1 MTDGGS
7 LVARPY
13 RPEDLPGFVEIL
25 NAADAVDGLKVNVTI
40 EQMENWYSRANQHLD
55 AARDAIT
62 VERDGTTVAMGDIEW
77 VDTTDGLR
85 ELRLGGQVDPTL
97 RRQGIGRWL
106 LHHLEA
112 MAVARARALPETD
125 RPLAFGAWI
134 PEARV
139 GGRILLEQEGYA
151 PARHFFDMLRPT
163 LDEIVVPELP
173 AGLEVRPMA
182 EADLRRLWDA
192 DVEAFLD
199 HWGGFDGSD
208 ERYRAWL
215 RDPDFDP
222 SLFVIAWEGDQIA
235 GGVINL
241 IDPAENQKFGRA
253 KGWLAS
259 VFVRRAWRR
268 RGLASALVARSLV
281 VFRHRGMTSAGL
293 GVDAA
298 NPNGALGLYER
309 AGFEVEWRSTA
320 FRKPFPAG

>member
-7 LVARPY
+7 LVARGY
-13 RPEDLPGFVEIL
+13 QPEDLPRFVEIL
-25 NAADAVDGLKVNVTI
+25 NAANAADGLKVSVTLD
-40 EQMENWYSRANQHLD
+40 QMANWYSRANEHFD
-55 AARDAIT
+55 AARDAVT
-62 VERDGTTVAMGDIEW
+62 VARDGTMVAMGDIEW

-85 ELRLGGQVDPTL
+85 ELRLGGAVHPTA
-97 RRQGIGRWL
+97 RRQGVGRWL

-112 MAVARARALPETD
+112 MAIARSGALPATD
-125 RPLAFGAWI
+125 RPLVFGSWN

-139 GGRILLEQEGYA
+139 GGRMLLEQEGYA

-163 LDEIVVPELP
+163 LDEIAIPELP

-199 HWGGFDGSD
+199 HWGGFDGSE
-208 ERYRAWL
+208 ERYQAWL
-215 RDPDFDP
+215 RDPIFDP

-235 GGVINL
+235 GGVINM
-241 IDPAENQKFGRA
+241 IDRAENEKFGRA

-259 VFVRRAWRR
+259 VFTRRPWRR

-281 VFRHRGMTSAGL
+281 VFRDRGMTSAGL

-320 FRKPFPAG
+320 YRKPFPEG